1 MKIYRFSSLFLISLI
16 LSLLLAACAPVAT
29 PAPSAAPA
37 ATAAPIKLTDGLKRE
52 VTLAAPAKRIVS
64 LAPSNTEILFALGLG
79 AQVVGVDDFSDYPSE
94 AKKLPSVGGSMG
106 KYNLEA
112 ITALK
117 PDLVLAAEINTPEQV
132 KAIQDLGLIV
142 FYLSNP
148 QTLEG
153 MLTSLQIVARL
164 GGVEGKANELAQSLQ
179 ARIDAVKSKIS
190 AATQKPTVYYELDA
204 TDPGKPY
211 TAGPGTFVDNLI
223 SLAGGQNIAA
233 DMTSPWGQISSE
245 QIIARNPDIIL
256 LGDAAYGVTPESV
269 GQRPGFSAINAVK
282 NAQVLTFDDNLVSRP
297 TARLVDG
304 LETLAKLIHPDL
316 FK

>member
-1 MKIYRFSSLFLISLI
+1 MKIYRFSCLFLIPLI
-16 LSLLLAACAPVAT
+16 LSLLLAACAPAAT
-29 PAPSAAPA
+29 PAPLAAPA
-37 ATAAPIKLTDGLKRE
+37 ATAAPVKLTDGLKRE

-64 LAPSNTEILFALGLG
+64 LAPSNTEILFALGLS
-79 AQVVGVDDFSDYPSE
+79 AQVVGVDDFSDYPPE

-211 TAGPGTFVDNLI
+211 TAGPGTFMDNLI

>member
-1 MKIYRFSSLFLISLI
+1 MKIYRFSSLSLIPLI

-153 MLTSLQIVARL
+153 MFTSLQLVAQL